1 MLRGRR
7 WECGYCGDFG
17 SISSLQPSEKAKLAQ
32 ACAPS
37 VRITVTVTATSQEEE
52 APFSPACTAPE
63 AAKVSCFSRAVLEDM
78 VRRWDL
84 EQNEW
89 ACRDLLI
96 AAFPQATGRWSAEE
110 LAEMDTMDLLVE
122 TGRQDPETALRM
134 VELLLSTA
142 EGHLQE
148 PEAANQL
155 LGWDMSDLL
164 VSEEM
169 LPLLVRELRKNGR
182 LAVSCSRAPMWAV
195 RRKSSST
202 PAGGWES
209 GSFSKGC
216 WSSWPAIPFP
226 MMRPSWS
233 RRSLFLGGPLTTAP
247 SRKGE
252 TGTGRPVFILHI
264 Q

>member
-1 MLRGRR
+1 MYGEHSMPPLRRPRHAPGPPVGVRLLRR
-7 WECGYCGDFG
+7 FWQHFFPPAVGEG
-17 SISSLQPSEKAKLAQ
+17 EAR
-32 ACAPS
+32 APS
-37 VRITVTVTATSQEEE
+37 VRITVTVTEEE
-52 APFSPACTAPE
+52 APPSPACAAPE
-63 AAKVSCFSRAVLEDM
+63 AEEAPCFSRAELEDM
-78 VRRWDL
+78 IRRWDL

-96 AAFPQATGRWSAEE
+96 TAFPQATGRWSAEE

-182 LAVSCSRAPMWAV
+182 LARQ
-195 RRKSSST
+195 
-202 PAGGWES
+202 
-209 GSFSKGC
+209 
-216 WSSWPAIPFP
+216 
-226 MMRPSWS
+226 
-233 RRSLFLGGPLTTAP
+233 LFQSAYV
-247 SRKGE
+247 
-252 TGTGRPVFILHI
+252 GRPQEELLNACGRMGEWELQQRLLELLARNSFPHDAPELEPEESLPGRSPYHGP
-264 Q
+264 QPEG

>member
-1 MLRGRR
+1 MYGEHSMPPLRRPRHAPGPPVGVRLLRR
-7 WECGYCGDFG
+7 FWQHFFPPAVGEGEAGAGPRPF
-17 SISSLQPSEKAKLAQ
+17 
-32 ACAPS
+32 CADYGHCD
-37 VRITVTVTATSQEEE
+37 RGAE
-52 APFSPACTAPE
+52 PE
-63 AAKVSCFSRAVLEDM
+63 AAEAPRFSRAELEDM
-78 VRRWDL
+78 IRRWDL

-182 LAVSCSRAPMWAV
+182 LARQLFQSAYVGRPQEELLNACGRM
-195 RRKSSST
+195 
-202 PAGGWES
+202 GEWELQQRLLELL
-209 GSFSKGC
+209 
-216 WSSWPAIPFP
+216 ARNPFP
-226 MMRPSWS
+226 HDAPELEPEESLPG
-233 RRSLFLGGPLTTAP
+233 RSPYHGPQP
-247 SRKGE
+247 EG
-252 TGTGRPVFILHI
+252 
-264 Q
+264 

>member
-1 MLRGRR
+1 MASIRCPHCGAPVMLRGSR

-17 SISSLQPSEKAKLAQ
+17 SIASLQPSERAKLAQ

-37 VRITVTVTATSQEEE
+37 VRITVTVTEEE
-52 APFSPACTAPE
+52 APPSPACAEPE
-63 AAKVSCFSRAVLEDM
+63 AAEAPRFSRTELEDM
-78 VRRWDL
+78 IRRWDL

-96 AAFPQATGRWSAEE
+96 AAFPQAAGRWSAEE

-182 LAVSCSRAPMWAV
+182 LARQLFQSAYVDTPQEELLKSCDWFGE
-195 RRKSSST
+195 SSLKT
-202 PAGGWES
+202 HLQELLEKNPYFDGFE
-209 GSFSKGC
+209 
-216 WSSWPAIPFP
+216 
-226 MMRPSWS
+226 
-233 RRSLFLGGPLTTAP
+233 
-247 SRKGE
+247 
-252 TGTGRPVFILHI
+252 
-264 Q
+264 

>member
-1 MLRGRR
+1 MASIRCPHCGAPVMLRGSR

-17 SISSLQPSEKAKLAQ
+17 SIASLQPSERAKLAQ

-37 VRITVTVTATSQEEE
+37 VRITVTVTEEE
-52 APFSPACTAPE
+52 APPSPACAEPE
-63 AAKVSCFSRAVLEDM
+63 AAEAPRFSRAELEDM
-78 VRRWDL
+78 IRRWDL

-96 AAFPQATGRWSAEE
+96 AAFPQAAGRWSAEE

-148 PEAANQL
+148 PEAAYQL

-169 LPLLVRELRKNGR
+169 LPLLVREVKENSRLARQLFQSAYVGRPQEELLNACGR
-182 LAVSCSRAPMWAV
+182 LGERERQ
-195 RRKSSST
+195 RRLLELL
-202 PAGGWES
+202 ARN
-209 GSFSKGC
+209 
-216 WSSWPAIPFP
+216 PFP
-226 MMRPSWS
+226 HDPPE
-233 RRSLFLGGPLTTAP
+233 LEP
-247 SRKGE
+247 
-252 TGTGRPVFILHI
+252 
-264 Q
+264 

>member
-1 MLRGRR
+1 MASIRCPHCGAPVMLRGCR

-32 ACAPS
+32 ARASS

-63 AAKVSCFSRAVLEDM
+63 AAEVSCFSRAVLEDM

-182 LAVSCSRAPMWAV
+182 LARQLFQSAYVGRPQEELLNACGRM
-195 RRKSSST
+195 
-202 PAGGWES
+202 GEWELQQRLLELL
-209 GSFSKGC
+209 
-216 WSSWPAIPFP
+216 ARNPFP
-226 MMRPSWS
+226 HDAPELEPEESFPG
-233 RRSLFLGGPLTTAP
+233 RSPYHGPQP
-247 SRKGE
+247 EG
-252 TGTGRPVFILHI
+252 
-264 Q
+264 